1 MFLSSSNQINIF
13 ASQIKTSI
21 TSTLDIHALLWSS
34 RKRSTIERWQEKHLD
49 DLKYKRGHFENK
61 FSSKKFSM
69 YKRKHKLL
77 CKITNAVIIP
87 KHKEFFTTKIFFQG
101 ISISWKLVN
110 RLLFGLT
117 VSLTKSVIDTFS
129 ISQKLQTFFIDK
141 VNKISLNI
149 TKLWSSLH
157 LNSDSHSS
165 CFSLYH
171 AISDLKSVISDEIKK
186 SFWNRHQKVHMLTS
200 YQYGCSSNVWISP
213 ITKIYKM
220 SLHVYFRILL
230 KRPMLHHY

>member
-61 FSSKKFSM
+61 FSSTKFSM
-69 YKRKHKLL
+69 NKRKHKLL
-77 CKITNAVIIP
+77 CKITNAVTIH
-87 KHKEFFTTKIFFQG
+87 KHEEFFTTKFLFQC

-117 VSLTKSVIDTFS
+117 VSLTKSVIDTSS
-129 ISQKLQTFFIDK
+129 ISQNLQTFFIDK

-149 TKLWSSLH
+149 TKPLSSL
-157 LNSDSHSS
+157 LLSSDPHSS

-171 AISDLKSVISDEIKK
+171 AISDFKSVISDEIKK
-186 SFWNRHQKVHMLTS
+186 SFLNRHQKAHMLTS

-213 ITKIYKM
+213 ITKIYNM
-220 SLHVYFRILL
+220 SLHVYFRILS